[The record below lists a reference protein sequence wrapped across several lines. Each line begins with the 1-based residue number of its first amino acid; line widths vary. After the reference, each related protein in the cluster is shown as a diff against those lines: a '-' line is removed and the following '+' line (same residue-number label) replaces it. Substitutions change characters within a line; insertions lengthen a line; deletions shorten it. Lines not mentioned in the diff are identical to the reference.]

1 MKQLTK
7 SVALMGLI
15 LALALVLGV
24 ISVEAKMIP
33 RVDNFVILVDLS
45 GSMFQKHAGKQEVKA
60 VLVKK
65 VLAAMNERI
74 PPLGYTAAI
83 QVFNPNMTLIGPGE
97 YGRSYFEKEIDK
109 LPVDGK
115 IYGNFTPLG
124 TEIRSLD
131 NIMGQ
136 FSGKTAIIILSD
148 GKVNQG
154 EDPVKAARF
163 IINEYTNICFHTISF
178 ADEATGEET
187 LRSISRLTN
196 CGTSVDGKGLLAG
209 GAVMDA
215 YVGEVFYLEVPDEVI
230 VLEEVIPE
238 VITVAP
244 ESISMQG
251 VYFDF
256 DKSDLKSNYA
266 PMLSLVY
273 DKLVEN
279 PQARAVIG
287 GHTDSTGPAEYNQG
301 LSERRAN
308 AVRDYLIQKGI
319 AAERIEAVGYGMTAP
334 LVSNLTPEGR
344 AVNRRVD
351 ITVVQ

>member
-1 MKQLTK
+1 
-7 SVALMGLI
+7 
-15 LALALVLGV
+15 
-24 ISVEAKMIP
+24 
-33 RVDNFVILVDLS
+33 
-45 GSMFQKHAGKQEVKA
+45 MFQKHAESQEVKA
-60 VLVKK
+60 VLLKK

-74 PPLGYTAAI
+74 PQLGYTAAM
-83 QVFNPNMTLIGPGE
+83 QVFNPNLTLIGPGE
-97 YGRSYFEKEIDK
+97 YGRSYYEKEIDK

-124 TEIRSLD
+124 TEIRTLD
-131 NIMGQ
+131 DIMGQ

-148 GKVNQG
+148 GKVNKG
-154 EDPVKAARF
+154 EDPLKAASF
-163 IINEYTNICFHTISF
+163 IINEHTNVCFHTISF
-178 ADEATGEET
+178 ADEPAGEET
-187 LRSISRLTN
+187 LRNISKLTN
-196 CGTSVDGKGLLAG
+196 CGTYADGKGLLAG

-215 YVGEVFYLEVPDEVI
+215 YVGEVFYLEVPDREI
-230 VLEEVIPE
+230 VVEEVITE

-244 ESISMQG
+244 EAITMQG

-256 DKSDLKSNYA
+256 DMYNIKSNYA
-266 PMLSLVY
+266 PMLNLVY
-273 DKLVEN
+273 DKLAEN
-279 PQARAVIG
+279 PQSRAVVG

-308 AVRDYLIQKGI
+308 AVRDFLIEKGI
-319 AAERIEAVGYGMTAP
+319 AADRIEAVGFGMTAP